1 MYNLPYF
8 KEHDPEVVID
18 FMKQHPFA
26 MVIGVDKFN
35 HPAATQVPVLIKERN
50 GDLFLQAHIMKQT
63 DHHKAFE
70 KNKNILVV
78 FSGTHT
84 YVSASLYENQ
94 QQASTWNYQAVH
106 VKGELSFLDDTQL
119 LLMLEE
125 LTTHFENNET
135 SPSLYK
141 HLPSDYIDRLS
152 KAIVAFEIKVT
163 SIDHV
168 FKLSQNRDA
177 KSYQNIMNAFQK
189 GNRDEQYIANE
200 MSKRKDQ
207 LFNK

>member
-1 MYNLPYF
+1 MYNLPHF
-8 KEHDPEVVID
+8 KEHNAEVVME

-26 MVIGVDKFN
+26 MVIGVNEFN
-35 HPAATQVPVLIKERN
+35 HPVATQIPFLIKEKN
-50 GDLFLQAHIMKQT
+50 GDLFLQAHMMKQT

-70 KNKNILVV
+70 KNKNVLVV
-78 FSGTHT
+78 FSGAHA
-84 YVSASLYENQ
+84 YVSASLYENK

-106 VKGELSFLDDTQL
+106 VKGELNFLDEEEL
-119 LLMLEE
+119 LLMLKE
-125 LTTHFENNET
+125 LTAHYENNET

-141 HLPSDYIDRLS
+141 HLPSDYVNRLS

-168 FKLSQNRDA
+168 FKLSQNKDE
-177 KSYQNIMNAFQK
+177 KSYQNIMDAFNK
-189 GNRDEQYIANE
+189 GNSDEQSIATE

-207 LFNK
+207 LFK

>member
-1 MYNLPYF
+1 MYNLPHF
-8 KEHDPEVVID
+8 KEHNAEVVME

-26 MVIGVDKFN
+26 MVIGVNEFN
-35 HPAATQVPVLIKERN
+35 HPVATQIPFLIKEKN
-50 GDLFLQAHIMKQT
+50 DDLFLQAHMMKQT

-70 KNKNILVV
+70 KNKNVLVV
-78 FSGTHT
+78 FSGAHA
-84 YVSASLYENQ
+84 YVSASLYENK

-106 VKGELSFLDDTQL
+106 VKGELNFLDEEEL
-119 LLMLEE
+119 LLMLKE
-125 LTTHFENNET
+125 LTAHYENNET

-141 HLPSDYIDRLS
+141 HLPSDYVNRLS

-168 FKLSQNRDA
+168 FKLSQNKDE
-177 KSYQNIMNAFQK
+177 KSYQNIMDAFNK
-189 GNRDEQYIANE
+189 GNSDEQSIATE

-207 LFNK
+207 LFK